1 MSTTTDSRIPP
12 AAPASTP
19 EPSTTSLMD
28 SYQAL
33 RHGCGLADRS
43 SAGRLE
49 LLGADRQRFLNA
61 YVTCDV
67 KGLAA
72 GPGAYGFFTGPQG
85 RILADV
91 AVLAHGDRLWLE
103 LPPGQAGPIAEH
115 LKKYLIADRVEMR
128 PL

>member
-1 MSTTTDSRIPP
+1 MSATTDSRIPP
-12 AAPASTP
+12 AVPASMPPLPAAT
-19 EPSTTSLMD
+19 LQA
-28 SYQAL
+28 SYEAL

-72 GPGAYGFFTGPQG
+72 GQGAYGFFTGPQG

-91 AVLAHGDRLWLE
+91 AGLAHWGPARPG
-103 LPPGQAGPIAEH
+103 LPSGPAG
-115 LKKYLIADRVEMR
+115 
-128 PL
+128 